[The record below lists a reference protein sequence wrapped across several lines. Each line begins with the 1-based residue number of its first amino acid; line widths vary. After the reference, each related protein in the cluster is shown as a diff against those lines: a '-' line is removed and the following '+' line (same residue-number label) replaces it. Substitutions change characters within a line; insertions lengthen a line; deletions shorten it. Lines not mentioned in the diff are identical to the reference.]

1 MKLVRQSTD
10 KSRNPCWRDTEA
22 VNGGEV
28 VFVSVTLSSQQ
39 CIPDEL
45 LQVLGSFMNPVSI
58 ILDLLSVSRHLSGLY
73 THIYTYKIMINK
85 C

>member
-1 MKLVRQSTD
+1 M
-10 KSRNPCWRDTEA
+10 EA

-28 VFVSVTLSSQQ
+28 VFASATFSSQQ

-58 ILDLLSVSRHLSGLY
+58 ILNLLSISRHLSGLY
-73 THIYTYKIMINK
+73 THRHTDIIK
-85 C
+85 